1 MKSIKKSLVT
11 ESRYI
16 GIFALWF
23 IGILLFS
30 LIATKILPNQKDYL
44 GGGLS
49 NYLRLPLFW
58 GFSNFDGEH
67 YVSIAQNGYAPLQH
81 FFFPV
86 YPLLIRIISTVLGHS
101 LFLYNLSGILV
112 SFVSTAV
119 FLVGLVQLLK
129 IDYSEKVTELT
140 ILLLV
145 LSPASFFFFM
155 VYTESLFLALAVWCF
170 YFTRRR
176 LFLPAVILASIASA
190 TKVVGFSLGIAI
202 LFEILAPSWP
212 MKNVLE
218 VVKKNIKELLLVLFS
233 TTGLFAYMTFL
244 QKETGDAL
252 VFLHKISVFGDQ
264 RSSTLISLPQVFYRY
279 VFKIIPNLTNY
290 WPTTFTTLL
299 EFAVAVI
306 FLLICIFSFRT
317 LRKSYWIY
325 LVIGFLVPTLAG
337 SFSSLPRYVIV
348 LFPAFLYL
356 ATLFENKKKEY
367 TYIVFAIFGL
377 LQIISLM
384 LFFRGYW
391 LS

>member
-16 GIFALWF
+16 GIFFLWF
-23 IGILLFS
+23 IGILLFA
-30 LIATKILPNQKDYL
+30 LIATNILPNQKDYL

-49 NYLRLPLFW
+49 NYMRLPLFW

-86 YPLLIRIISTVLGHS
+86 YPLLIRSIAAVLGHS
-101 LFLYNLSGILV
+101 LFLFNLSGILV

-129 IDYSEKVTELT
+129 IDYSHKVTELT

-155 VYTESLFLALAVWCF
+155 VYTESLFLSLAVWCL
-170 YFTRRR
+170 YFSRRR

-190 TKVVGFSLGIAI
+190 TKVIGFSLGVAI

-212 MKNVLE
+212 IKNVFE

-233 TTGLFAYMTFL
+233 TTGLFGYMAFL

-264 RSSTLISLPQVFYRY
+264 RSSTLIFLPQVFYRY

-299 EFAVAVI
+299 EFAVAVL

-325 LVIGFLVPTLAG
+325 LVIGFLIPTLAG

-356 ATLFENKKKEY
+356 ATLLENKKKTY

>member
-16 GIFALWF
+16 GIFFLWF
-23 IGILLFS
+23 IGILLFA
-30 LIATKILPNQKDYL
+30 LIATNILPNQKDYL

-49 NYLRLPLFW
+49 NYMRLPLFW

-112 SFVSTAV
+112 SFVSTAI
-119 FLVGLVQLLK
+119 FLIGLVQLLK
-129 IDYSEKVTELT
+129 IDYSDKVTELT

-155 VYTESLFLALAVWCF
+155 VYTESLFLSLTVWCL
-170 YFTRRR
+170 YFSRRR

-190 TKVVGFSLGIAI
+190 TKVIGFSLGVAI

-212 MKNVLE
+212 MKNVFE

-233 TTGLFAYMTFL
+233 TTGLFVYMAFL

-264 RSSTLISLPQVFYRY
+264 RSSTLIFLPQVFYRY

-299 EFAVAVI
+299 EFAVAVL

-317 LRKSYWIY
+317 LRKSHWIY
-325 LVIGFLVPTLAG
+325 LVIGFLIPTLAG

-356 ATLFENKKKEY
+356 ATLLENKKKAY

>member
-49 NYLRLPLFW
+49 NYLKLPLFW

-233 TTGLFAYMTFL
+233 TTGLFAYMAFL

>member
-16 GIFALWF
+16 GIFFLWF
-23 IGILLFS
+23 IGILLFA
-30 LIATKILPNQKDYL
+30 LIATNILPNQKDYL

-49 NYLRLPLFW
+49 NYMRLPLFW

-86 YPLLIRIISTVLGHS
+86 YPLLIRSIAAVLGHS
-101 LFLYNLSGILV
+101 LFLFNLSGILV

-129 IDYSEKVTELT
+129 IDYSHKVTELT

-155 VYTESLFLALAVWCF
+155 VYTESLFLSLAVWCL
-170 YFTRRR
+170 YFSRRR

-190 TKVVGFSLGIAI
+190 TKVIGFSLGVAI

-212 MKNVLE
+212 IKNVFE

-233 TTGLFAYMTFL
+233 TTGLFGYMAFL

-264 RSSTLISLPQVFYRY
+264 RSSTLIFLPQVFYRY

-299 EFAVAVI
+299 EFAVAVL

-325 LVIGFLVPTLAG
+325 LVIGFLIPTLAG

-356 ATLFENKKKEY
+356 ATLLENKKKVY

>member
-44 GGGLS
+44 GGGLT

-170 YFTRRR
+170 YFSRRR

-264 RSSTLISLPQVFYRY
+264 RSSTLIFLPQVFYRY

>member
-44 GGGLS
+44 GGGLT